1 MPDGTYAHSCVAARV
16 DVVCGAVNATAV
28 APRKARASFMIA
40 VGACARSRRSVA
52 VSLRSSRGVAAVE
65 PWRVQVR
72 GGGGRRPRTAR
83 SAVRRPAY
91 CSLLAECA
99 QASHSTAALLHVHF
113 WHQYGCFAAVSLQ
126 AELRAAF
133 LRAVFA
139 LVAVK
144 LVQKGDEPLGTANK
158 GVCGRWDAR

>member
-1 MPDGTYAHSCVAARV
+1 MW
-16 DVVCGAVNATAV
+16 
-28 APRKARASFMIA
+28 
-40 VGACARSRRSVA
+40 
-52 VSLRSSRGVAAVE
+52 SRGVAVVVSCEVKFAAVAVGARE
-65 PWRVQVR
+65 QRAARCDGPH
-72 GGGGRRPRTAR
+72 TAVCSR
-83 SAVRRPAY
+83 SVRRHRIVPLR
-91 CSLLAECA
+91 CSTCI
-99 QASHSTAALLHVHF
+99 V
-113 WHQYGCFAAVSLQ
+113 WHQCGCFAAVSLQ